1 VIILSSQVAEVRDRV
16 TGNAKADTETTE
28 TIGRIGTNRG
38 DAA

>member
-1 VIILSSQVAEVRDRV
+1 VIALSRHAEVRDRV

-28 TIGRIGTNRG
+28 TIGRIGTDRG